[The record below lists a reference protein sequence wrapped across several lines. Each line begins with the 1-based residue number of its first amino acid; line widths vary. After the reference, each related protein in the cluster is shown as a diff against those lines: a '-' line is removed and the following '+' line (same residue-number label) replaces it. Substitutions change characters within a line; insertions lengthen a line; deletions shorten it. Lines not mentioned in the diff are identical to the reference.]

1 MSLKLAEKK
10 DIENLINI
18 TEKAR
23 TTLGYPES
31 YVIPFRKY
39 LNEYFKDKQIIKD
52 RITIINYDNNEPNGF
67 ISFYKLKDDSLVEIS
82 YLFILPEYQKK
93 GVGSMLINT
102 CEDIVK
108 KFDVKRIKLGAEPK
122 SIKFYFKH
130 GYLKTDEVL
139 QSAVFSDL
147 TYPYVEKHL

>member
-1 MSLKLAEKK
+1 MSLKLAEKN

-39 LNEYFKDKQIIKD
+39 LNEYFKDKQILKD
-52 RITIINYDNNEPNGF
+52 RITIINYDNNKPNGF
-67 ISFYKLKDDSLVEIS
+67 ISFYKLKDESLVEIS

-93 GVGSMLINT
+93 GIGSILINA

-122 SIKFYFKH
+122 SIEFYFKH
-130 GYLKTDEVL
+130 GYLKTEEVL
-139 QSAVFSDL
+139 QSAVFETL

>member
-18 TEKAR
+18 TEEAR

-39 LNEYFKDKQIIKD
+39 LNEYFKDKQILKD
-52 RITIINYDNNEPNGF
+52 RITLINFENNEPNGF
-67 ISFYKLKDDSLVEIS
+67 ISFYKLKDESLVEIS

-93 GVGSMLINT
+93 GVGSILIKS

-108 KFDVKRIKLGAEPK
+108 KFDIKKPPK
-122 SIKFYFKH
+122 
-130 GYLKTDEVL
+130 
-139 QSAVFSDL
+139 
-147 TYPYVEKHL
+147 